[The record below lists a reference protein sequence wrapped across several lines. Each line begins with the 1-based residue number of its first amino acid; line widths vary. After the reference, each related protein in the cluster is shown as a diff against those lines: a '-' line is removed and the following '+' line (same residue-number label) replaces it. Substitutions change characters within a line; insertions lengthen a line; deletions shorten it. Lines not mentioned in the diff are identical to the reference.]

1 MRISKIIAGIMAFCI
16 MGMACPVVNGVSD
29 KITAYAS
36 SETEYTEGTYEHLTY
51 KNYGDY
57 IEISGCDELATYVII
72 PSEIDGVPVTG
83 IGNSAFYY
91 CKGLI
96 SVTIPDSVTSIGDF
110 AFGSC
115 TSLVSVNIPDSVK
128 SIGEYALYDTPWF
141 KGKQQQNPLVIV
153 NDILIDGS
161 TCSGDIIIPDGI
173 TSISDFAFSGCTELT
188 SIIIPDSIESI
199 GIGVFSECT
208 GLISVTIPDSVA
220 IIDEMAFSE
229 CTSLISITIPDSVA
243 TIGITAFFECKNLE
257 SVTIPDNVMNIHCG
271 AFCNCENLTSITIL
285 NPDCEIVYDKSTISN
300 GWDININNINAY
312 FNGTIYGYENSTAQ
326 VYAEKCGYKFES
338 LGIYPENQTPTG
350 DINGDGEFNVAD
362 AVMLNKYLL
371 GGSCEELSEWQNAD
385 LCADGKL
392 DSFDLCMMKKKLVED
407 LV

>member
-161 TCSGDIIIPDGI
+161 ICSGDIIIPDGI

-229 CTSLISITIPDSVA
+229 CTGLTSITIPDSVA
-243 TIGITAFFECKNLE
+243 TIGITAFFGCKNLE
-257 SVTIPDNVMNIHCG
+257 SITIPNNVISIDSG
-271 AFCNCENLTSITIL
+271 AFCHCENLTSITIL
-285 NPDCEIVYDKSTISN
+285 SPDCEIADDKSTISN
-300 GWDININNINAY
+300 GWDRNNNNY
-312 FNGTIYGYENSTAQ
+312 FNGTIYGYANSTAQ
-326 VYAEKCGYKFES
+326 AYAEKYGYKFVA
-338 LGIYPENQTPTG
+338 LGQEETPTG
-350 DINGDGEFNVAD
+350 DINGDGEFNIAD

-371 GGSCEELSEWQNAD
+371 GDSDEELSKRQNAD
-385 LCADGKL
+385 FCADGKL